1 VSGHDDEG
9 PTPAARLALSL
20 RALGEGDVTGWTP
33 LPSGVSVQDAV
44 AAVERLTPSPGRR
57 TLLGQ
62 PATVL
67 RAPGGPATP
76 SGIVVWA
83 QHDRVTLVE
92 VRDPAL
98 VTDPVA
104 ALGEP
109 ELTMPSGLG
118 SLMEQLLWPSR
129 GLVAHRSI
137 AFPDVTALFG
147 HERATVEQMRQSPL
161 TGISAHRMPSEPA
174 E

>member
-1 VSGHDDEG
+1 MSGDDR
-9 PTPAARLALSL
+9 PTPAARLARSL
-20 RALGEGDVTGWTP
+20 RALGEGDVTAWTP
-33 LPSGVSVQDAV
+33 LPGDVSVQDAV
-44 AAVERLTPSPGRR
+44 AAVDGLERSPGAR

-98 VTDPVA
+98 AADPVD

-129 GLVAHRSI
+129 GLVVHRSI
-137 AFPDVTALFG
+137 AFPDVTVLFG
-147 HERATVEQMRQSPL
+147 HGRATVEQLRGSPL
-161 TGISAHRMPSEPA
+161 VGISSHRLPSEPA